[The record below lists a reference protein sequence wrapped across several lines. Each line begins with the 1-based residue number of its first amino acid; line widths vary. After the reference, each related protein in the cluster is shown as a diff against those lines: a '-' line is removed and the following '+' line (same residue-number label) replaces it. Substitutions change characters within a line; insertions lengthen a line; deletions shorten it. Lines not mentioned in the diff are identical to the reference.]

1 MSDKQDPDLLRYL
14 EEENAFTTD
23 ATAHLE
29 GLREEIFND
38 ISARTKQTDMSVPI
52 WVTHTNGDS
61 WWYFTRTTAGL
72 EYPRFCRIPGADRD
86 DIPDVEQPH
95 PDEEVLLDLN
105 LEAEGHEFLSLGWAE
120 VSPTGNR
127 LAYSLDT
134 SGDERYDLWIR
145 DLTTRSTLDGP
156 ITGVGAGGS
165 WLGEEWIFY
174 NRVDAAWRPFQA
186 WRHRVGVSGDV
197 LVLEEA
203 DESFWLGLSGS
214 RDRNWV
220 VIDLSSKTSSEAH
233 LVHVETPE
241 AAPRCVAPRRP
252 DVEYSIEVARDCL
265 YILHNDGAPQFEL
278 ARAPLDSS
286 GPEQW
291 VTVLPERPRTRLLEV
306 DAYNRWL
313 VVQHRTE
320 GMTGV
325 TVFPVGPDGGLG
337 REQPI
342 LFPEPLYELSAGAD
356 ADPDADRIR
365 LSYESLNTPSE
376 VIEYRMDTA
385 QRKLLRQLPVLDH
398 PSEGPFRSSDYVT
411 ERTWASAGD
420 GTQIPVSV
428 VRRHDTPVDGTAPCL
443 LYGYG
448 SYEISVPL
456 AFSIPRLS
464 LLNRGFVFAIA
475 HVRGGGELGRP
486 WYEGGRLRNKKNT
499 FTDFIACAAH
509 LIAEGFSHPD
519 KLLAEGGS
527 AGGLLM
533 GAVCN
538 MAPELFRGVH
548 AAVPFVDNLN
558 TILDPDLPLTINE
571 WEEWGDPL
579 HDPDAYDLIKSYS
592 PYENL
597 SAHPYPSILVT
608 TSLNDTRVEVTE
620 PAKWV
625 AGLRARAAVSDPR
638 SILLKTDLSAG
649 HGGASARYR
658 AWRDRAF
665 ELAWMIDRVR

>member
-1 MSDKQDPDLLRYL
+1 MEVVLLVAVVLAVAGFAAAEGLAAVIFAAVALAAVVLAVAGWQRYSSPRSSSRRSPWPRLSWPWRVSSGTLRRGRLRGGRLGRGCPGRGGFGSGTLAAVFAAAVRRGRLGRGCPGRGGSAAALFAAVVFAVVALAAGLGGGRLRGTRASGPRSSCGFGSAALVRGSGIFERAVTRSLSVESDFAQPIRHLSIGRAPASLPRFVSGPKPDTPKGRLPRMSVPPPIAKVVPHTREVHGDRVIDPYHWMSDKQDPDLLRYL

-86 DIPDVEQPH
+86 EIPNVEQPQ

-233 LVHVETPE
+233 LVHVETPRQR
-241 AAPRCVAPRRP
+241 PVASPPSTRRR
-252 DVEYSIEVARDCL
+252 VLARVARDCL
-265 YILHNDGAPQFEL
+265 YILHNDGAPSSNSPEHHSTPPGL
-278 ARAPLDSS
+278 SS
-286 GPEQW
+286 GS
-291 VTVLPERPRTRLLEV
+291 RCSRTSSNQAAGGRRLQQV
-306 DAYNRWL
+306 A
-313 VVQHRTE
+313 
-320 GMTGV
+320 G
-325 TVFPVGPDGGLG
+325 GPASDGGH
-337 REQPI
+337 
-342 LFPEPLYELSAGAD
+342 
-356 ADPDADRIR
+356 DRSHR
-365 LSYESLNTPSE
+365 
-376 VIEYRMDTA
+376 
-385 QRKLLRQLPVLDH
+385 
-398 PSEGPFRSSDYVT
+398 
-411 ERTWASAGD
+411 
-420 GTQIPVSV
+420 VS
-428 VRRHDTPVDGTAPCL
+428 R
-443 LYGYG
+443 
-448 SYEISVPL
+448 
-456 AFSIPRLS
+456 
-464 LLNRGFVFAIA
+464 
-475 HVRGGGELGRP
+475 
-486 WYEGGRLRNKKNT
+486 
-499 FTDFIACAAH
+499 
-509 LIAEGFSHPD
+509 
-519 KLLAEGGS
+519 
-527 AGGLLM
+527 
-533 GAVCN
+533 
-538 MAPELFRGVH
+538 
-548 AAVPFVDNLN
+548 
-558 TILDPDLPLTINE
+558 
-571 WEEWGDPL
+571 
-579 HDPDAYDLIKSYS
+579 
-592 PYENL
+592 
-597 SAHPYPSILVT
+597 
-608 TSLNDTRVEVTE
+608 
-620 PAKWV
+620 
-625 AGLRARAAVSDPR
+625 
-638 SILLKTDLSAG
+638 
-649 HGGASARYR
+649 
-658 AWRDRAF
+658 
-665 ELAWMIDRVR
+665 

>member
-1 MSDKQDPDLLRYL
+1 MSVPPPIAKVVPHTREVHGDRVIDPYHWMSDKQDPDLLRYL

-398 PSEGPFRSSDYVT
+398 PV
-411 ERTWASAGD
+411 
-420 GTQIPVSV
+420 
-428 VRRHDTPVDGTAPCL
+428 
-443 LYGYG
+443 
-448 SYEISVPL
+448 
-456 AFSIPRLS
+456 
-464 LLNRGFVFAIA
+464 
-475 HVRGGGELGRP
+475 
-486 WYEGGRLRNKKNT
+486 
-499 FTDFIACAAH
+499 
-509 LIAEGFSHPD
+509 
-519 KLLAEGGS
+519 
-527 AGGLLM
+527 
-533 GAVCN
+533 
-538 MAPELFRGVH
+538 
-548 AAVPFVDNLN
+548 
-558 TILDPDLPLTINE
+558 
-571 WEEWGDPL
+571 
-579 HDPDAYDLIKSYS
+579 
-592 PYENL
+592 
-597 SAHPYPSILVT
+597 
-608 TSLNDTRVEVTE
+608 
-620 PAKWV
+620 
-625 AGLRARAAVSDPR
+625 RARSDPP
-638 SILLKTDLSAG
+638 TT
-649 HGGASARYR
+649 
-658 AWRDRAF
+658 
-665 ELAWMIDRVR
+665 